1 MITNFKKRTHREF
14 ARKIDESRA
23 RFETMA
29 AENNK
34 NQQAVTSKE
43 GQPIEEGDHVST
55 KIRGGRHEG
64 DVSLQ
69 SSFSNT
75 SFPPFFLLSPIGVGF
90 TYFFLPLSARPRLT
104 AAPSRAFLLRFVGTR
119 HGT

>member
-64 DVSLQ
+64 DVEQ
-69 SSFSNT
+69 VVITQDEAEKAGVQN
-75 SFPPFFLLSPIGVGF
+75 PPKVLFTDQRGKPVAHNPGTLNNLSKE
-90 TYFFLPLSARPRLT
+90 
-104 AAPSRAFLLRFVGTR
+104 
-119 HGT
+119 

>member
-1 MITNFKKRTHREF
+1 
-14 ARKIDESRA
+14 
-23 RFETMA
+23 MA

-75 SFPPFFLLSPIGVGF
+75 SFPPFFYSHQLVSASPTFFFLSP
-90 TYFFLPLSARPRLT
+90 PAR
-104 AAPSRAFLLRFVGTR
+104 G
-119 HGT
+119 